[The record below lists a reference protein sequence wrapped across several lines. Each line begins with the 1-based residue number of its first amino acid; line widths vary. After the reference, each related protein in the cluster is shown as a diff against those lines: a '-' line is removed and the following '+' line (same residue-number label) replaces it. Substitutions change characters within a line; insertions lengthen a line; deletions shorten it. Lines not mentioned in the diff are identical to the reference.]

1 MRRWLV
7 ILPLGIRVQLTL
19 WYTII
24 SSVLVLLFGI
34 AFYTSLQASF
44 ASNLDVTLQMRSQQV
59 AEGISSINGKITVE
73 NIVGE
78 LPELDATA
86 ALMDTSDD
94 RGGTEA
100 KSDQA
105 QSATPVRT
113 NSSIFVRVLDRTG
126 KTIYISSTFPALSVP
141 RQSVTQPLR
150 NGIPWRGTIG
160 SVNGQSV
167 RLYSTVLMDGTTL
180 VGVVQVGQSLAGVNT
195 QLQHIILGLL
205 LVIPFILVLSSFV
218 SYWLAGRAFRPIHR
232 LAHTARE
239 IGANDLHQRVLVP
252 TARDEV
258 QEFALIFNQMIER
271 LEKAFMQQRRF
282 VADASHELRTPVTAV
297 RSMTEVALSQPGS
310 SEDYMGVLREVNAE
324 AERLSRLINDLLAL
338 ARADERQVQFDVDS
352 VRLDL
357 LATDTVESLEPL
369 ALERDITLSFQT
381 AEPATVRGDAARLIQ
396 VIIGL
401 VDNALTY
408 TNAGG
413 RVTVSVEIHDATAY
427 LIVSDTGI
435 GIAQEDIGHIF
446 ERFYRADPARSRAAG
461 GCGLGLA
468 LVEWIVH
475 AHGGKVTVESQ
486 MGRGSTF
493 TVVLPLEAATEIPS
507 ADAQIWTS

>member
-1 MRRWLV
+1 
-7 ILPLGIRVQLTL
+7 
-19 WYTII
+19 
-24 SSVLVLLFGI
+24 VLVLLFGI

-59 AEGISSINGKITVE
+59 AEGVSSINGKITVE
-73 NIVGE
+73 NIVDE

-86 ALMDTSDD
+86 ALIDTSDD
-94 RGGTEA
+94 GDGTEA
-100 KSDQA
+100 KSDQT
-105 QSATPVRT
+105 QSTAPVHT
-113 NSSIFVRVLDRTG
+113 NSSIFVRVLDRAG
-126 KTIYISSTFPALSVP
+126 KTIYTTSTFPALSVP
-141 RQSVTQPLR
+141 RQSVTQPLTR
-150 NGIPWRGTIG
+150 GIPWRGTIG
-160 SVNGQSV
+160 SANGQDV
-167 RLYSTVLMDGTTL
+167 RLYSTVLMDHTTI

-195 QLQHIILGLL
+195 RLQHIILGLL
-205 LVIPFILVLSSFV
+205 LVTPFILVLSSFV
-218 SYWLAGRAFRPIHR
+218 SYWLAGRAFGPIHR

-252 TARDEV
+252 KARDEV

-271 LEKAFMQQRRF
+271 LEKAFVQQRRF
-282 VADASHELRTPVTAV
+282 VADASHELRTPVTVV

-324 AERLSRLINDLLAL
+324 AERLGRLINDLLAL
-338 ARADERQVQFDVDS
+338 ARADERQAQFEVDS

-357 LATDTVESLEPL
+357 LAIDTVESLESL
-369 ALERDITLSFQT
+369 AIERDITLSFQT
-381 AEPATVRGDAARLIQ
+381 AEPVTVRGDAARLIQ
-396 VIIGL
+396 VIISL

-475 AHGGKVTVESQ
+475 AHRGKVTVESQ
-486 MGRGSTF
+486 VGRGSTF